1 MCDPVDKR
9 PTLSCLSSLMS
20 HLQASIWWLM
30 HYVASEI
37 SNAAIYSFLEG
48 LKLNL
53 DIMQV
58 YLVLCTCRD
67 SDCFQESPKPCLY
80 SKWSKWLLFFFFI
93 QQFNTFNNFDFFRKS
108 ETQRELSC
116 FWQKTKHFNP
126 DCSHHI
132 TEDILYSMHCASFLW
147 NSRVLVGH

>member
-1 MCDPVDKR
+1 
-9 PTLSCLSSLMS
+9 
-20 HLQASIWWLM
+20 M

-80 SKWSKWLLFFFFI
+80 SKWLNNSFELTEIGILGLFYIPF
-93 QQFNTFNNFDFFRKS
+93 QD
-108 ETQRELSC
+108 
-116 FWQKTKHFNP
+116 
-126 DCSHHI
+126 
-132 TEDILYSMHCASFLW
+132 
-147 NSRVLVGH
+147 